1 MNESQGTSRRGVGV
15 VDLVIGMVVVSLMAA
30 LGIPAFN
37 GFVDRANVAQAVG
50 DLGSINV
57 AIESYRLKNHDQM
70 PGSIDELKIGIVK
83 DPWGRDYR
91 YVNFRAA
98 EQRKTDIRLDG
109 RRNRLNSD
117 FDLYSLG
124 SDGESSG
131 PLNDGVSRDDV
142 IRANNGSFIGLGED
156 Y

>member
-1 MNESQGTSRRGVGV
+1 MNESQGSSRSGVGV

-50 DLGSINV
+50 DLGSISV
-57 AIESYRLKNHDQM
+57 AIESYRLKNNDRM
-70 PGSIDELKIGIVK
+70 PENIGELDIGIVK

-91 YVNFRAA
+91 FVNFMVQQGRP
-98 EQRKTDIRLDG
+98 EVRKDG
-109 RRNRLNSD
+109 NLNRLNTD

-124 SDGESSG
+124 GDGESSG
-131 PLNDGVSRDDV
+131 PLSAGSSMDDIV
-142 IRANNGSFIGLGED
+142 RANNGSYIGLGED